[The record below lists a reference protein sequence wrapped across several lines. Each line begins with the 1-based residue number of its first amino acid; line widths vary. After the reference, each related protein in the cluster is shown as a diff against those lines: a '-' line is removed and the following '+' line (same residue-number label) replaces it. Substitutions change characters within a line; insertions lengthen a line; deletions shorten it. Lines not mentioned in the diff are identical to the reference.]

1 MSKQQEHETIRSQQE
16 NREMIFACQISQA
29 LRPASQ
35 QAHSRGRTAGEGA
48 PRAKSLQPLPRT
60 GTHARS
66 ACIFCATAE
75 TKKSHQNKRSSHVF
89 RGQTTK

>member
-16 NREMIFACQISQA
+16 NREMIFPCQISQA

-48 PRAKSLQPLPRT
+48 PQAKSPQPLP
-60 GTHARS
+60 GASTHTRNAF
-66 ACIFCATAE
+66 IFCATTK
-75 TKKSHQNKRSSHVF
+75 TKKSHQNKCSSHVF
-89 RGQTTK
+89 RGQTPK